1 MNNDTFRTMHGPT
14 FGCLASMAFTIMLC
28 LNSPVMAQQFPN
40 NLPQV
45 EIQSPL
51 LALAPPAKQEEKAN
65 TDAAKVPVPGTEVA
79 KPEMRVPVDG
89 DNTLLPTKSGQ
100 PVALEPDANL
110 DLKKLAAEANAAPAA
125 TQVAIS
131 RDSVIIKSLAGITLF
146 KDDRKNPTDTPSAI
160 PSSLAPGVNIAPDL
174 TTPEREELVQI
185 LEQKYL
191 GKPVSFNGLDQI
203 VKEILGFYSRK
214 KRPMTHV
221 YIPEQ
226 EITNKV
232 KIAILE
238 GRLGEIRYA
247 GDQSKRR
254 WYQAALPGV
263 PRALEAQQGQILD
276 MNSITAAVTD
286 LNVSPWSRLG
296 RAEAHPYHR
305 STLAMTPGSQLG
317 FTDVELDVKSRV
329 AVPIQGFAGWDN
341 TGTVALGENR
351 FNLGAVWYDA
361 FNTGYNHQLG
371 VQFQSAENYDL
382 FHAVTGSYTIPIQRW
397 NQSLQIFAAFMQSSV
412 DIPTAGVSQI
422 VKGDAFIAGIRHYFK
437 LPTIYLSQAA
447 KEADNKS
454 HKFAIYHDLGFGFD
468 YKSQN
473 NNLFF
478 GGVNVFPSK
487 IDVMQFVAEYN
498 VRQTDML
505 GETNLNLSYYY
516 SPGQL
521 SRYNTDK
528 TFLSA
533 RTGGTADYSYARGTL
548 ARMVELGVFSSYL
561 DDFKLMVR
569 ATGQVSSANLVASE
583 QLGLGGNASV
593 RGYAERSLRG
603 DQGFFI
609 QTELYMP
616 ALHPLQ
622 FLAKKTPDRWT
633 DPMDRTDELRFLVFY
648 DYGIGRNVTPT
659 AAEPGKHLNLSS
671 IGLGLRYRYNKS
683 MTFRCDY
690 GLQLERLD
698 PALTNISNL
707 SPKYSNNGQG
717 YLHMGLSLSF

>member
-1 MNNDTFRTMHGPT
+1 MNISSPRTTQGSA
-14 FGCLASMAFTIMLC
+14 FGYFATMALAVSFGTA
-28 LNSPVMAQQFPN
+28 SQAQQAPRFPAIK
-40 NLPQV
+40 V
-45 EIQSPL
+45 QSPL
-51 LALAPPAKQEEKAN
+51 LAIAPPAKPDDKEKAN
-65 TDAAKVPVPGTEVA
+65 AEAGKPQAPAAEAA
-79 KPEMRVPVDG
+79 KPEMRVPPDA
-89 DNTLLPTKSGQ
+89 DNNLLPKKAGQ
-100 PVALEPDANL
+100 AVALEPDGNL
-110 DLKKLAAEANAAPAA
+110 DLKKLAAEAQAAPAA
-125 TQVAIS
+125 KQVSIS
-131 RDSVIIKSLAGITLF
+131 RDSIIIHSLAGITLF
-146 KDDRKNPTDTPSAI
+146 KDDRKNPTDVPSSI
-160 PSSLAPGVNIAPDL
+160 PSSLAPGVNIASDLSTPD
-174 TTPEREELVQI
+174 REELVQI
-185 LEQKYL
+185 LQQKFL

-203 VKEILGFYSRK
+203 VKEILKFYSSK

-232 KIAILE
+232 KIAVLE
-238 GRLGEIRYA
+238 GRLGDIRFA

-263 PRALEAQQGQILD
+263 PRALSAQQGDILD
-276 MNSITAAVTD
+276 MNTISASVSS
-286 LNVSPWSRLG
+286 LNLSPWSRLG
-296 RAEAHPYHR
+296 RTEAHPYHR

-317 FTDVELDVKSRV
+317 YTDVELDVTSRV

-371 VQFQSAENYDL
+371 VQFQAAENYDL
-382 FHAVTGSYTIPIQRW
+382 FHSVTGSYTIPIQRW
-397 NQSLQIFAAFMQSSV
+397 NQSLQFFAAYMESTV
-412 DIPTAGVSQI
+412 NIPTAGVSQF
-422 VKGDAFIAGIRHYFK
+422 VKGDAFIAGMRHYIK
-437 LPTIYLSQAA
+437 LPSLFSKAA
-447 KEADNKS
+447 READNKA
-454 HKFAIYHDLGFGFD
+454 HKFAIYHDFGLGFD

-498 VRQTDML
+498 LRQTDFM

-528 TFLSA
+528 AFISA
-533 RTGGTADYSYARGTL
+533 RSGGTADYSYARGVL
-548 ARMVELGVFSSYL
+548 SRMLELGVFSSYL

-593 RGYAERSLRG
+593 RGYAERSLRS
-603 DQGFFI
+603 DQGLFI

-648 DYGIGRNVTPT
+648 DYGIGRNVDPT
-659 AAEPGKHLNLSS
+659 VAEPGKHLNMSS
-671 IGLGLRYRYNKS
+671 LGLGLRYRYNKS

-690 GLQLERLD
+690 GYQLERLD

-707 SPKYSNNGQG
+707 TPKYSNNGHG